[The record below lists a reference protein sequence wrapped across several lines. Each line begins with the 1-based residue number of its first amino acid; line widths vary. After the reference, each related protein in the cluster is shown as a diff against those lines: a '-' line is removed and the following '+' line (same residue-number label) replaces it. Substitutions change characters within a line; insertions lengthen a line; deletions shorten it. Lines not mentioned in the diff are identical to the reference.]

1 MKSKTLIL
9 IGLFAFG
16 IGTWEVQAIN
26 PETISIIN
34 ETKDIPTGYEIIEL
48 RGALMTNIAPN
59 AIEAGANNEEVYI
72 QFNQSFGN
80 VSIMLYDSANNLIYQ
95 SIVNTNVQSIVIIP
109 INSSVE
115 GTFYLELNDATGGA
129 EGDFEHNNN

>member
-1 MKSKTLIL
+1 MTPN
-9 IGLFAFG
+9 A
-16 IGTWEVQAIN
+16 N
-26 PETISIIN
+26 PIVN
-34 ETKDIPTGYEIIEL
+34 ELTDIPPTYEIIIL
-48 RGALMTNIAPN
+48 RGDLMNNIAPN